1 MFSSTLKYMNM
12 NMNNYKYMNIFTY
25 LLFNYYE
32 SSELVEI
39 KEHKELML
47 IADNN
52 LFFSQV
58 IIALF
63 LILYI
68 YMKIRKYAQTKITVI
83 KIKDVEQNVEQSVEQ
98 NVEQSV
104 EQVIN
109 EHILHIRTN
118 EDLINELKA
127 CLKESNDTIF
137 KLISDEDEELLKRQA
152 IEQELTNSLIDAIKK
167 IRKMSN
173 KARKENKRR
182 NNIESRLK
190 SSLKIKTTLLKTEL
204 RSLENARKIIYKM
217 SVEESRRDILEAEL
231 QARLKEYEE
240 PKIEVK
246 EEKPVFFREMYNRKK
261 KENAKKKSHKSSV
274 KLVNKKIVRIGWGKK
289 WVKK

>member
-83 KIKDVEQNVEQSVEQ
+83 KIKDVEQNVEQS
-98 NVEQSV
+98 VEQSV

>member
-12 NMNNYKYMNIFTY
+12 NMNNYMNMNVFTY

-39 KEHKELML
+39 KEHKELMV
-47 IADNN
+47 IVDNK
-52 LFFSQV
+52 LFFTQF
-58 IIALF
+58 IITLF

-68 YMKIRKYAQTKITVI
+68 YMKIRNYAQCKITVI
-83 KIKDVEQNVEQSVEQ
+83 KVQDDEVKKEDATQHV
-98 NVEQSV
+98 
-104 EQVIN
+104 
-109 EHILHIRTN
+109 LHIR
-118 EDLINELKA
+118 EDEHLINELKA
-127 CLKESNDTIF
+127 CLKESQDTIF
-137 KLISDEDEELLKRQA
+137 KLITDGDEELLKRQA
-152 IEQELTNSLIDAIKK
+152 IEQELTNSLTDAIKK

-173 KARKENKRR
+173 KAQKENKRR
-182 NNIESRLK
+182 NNVEDRLK

-240 PKIEVK
+240 PKVEVEDK
-246 EEKPVFFREMYNRKK
+246 QQKPGFFTKIYNRKK
-261 KENAKKKSHKSSV
+261 KENVKKKSHKSTV
-274 KLVNKKIVRIGWGKK
+274 KIVNKKIVRMGWGKK
-289 WVKK
+289 WIKN